1 MQNLYAKGVNAKCK
15 MQNAKLTKRYGR
27 GGGIQ
32 GYALMIYRL
41 ATDAYRLRYLASFV
55 VSDRQIANIHAFSV
69 MMVEDGAGDTRLC
82 LDDIPSCDG

>member
-1 MQNLYAKGVNAKCK
+1 MVGEGLAPPEIKCK
-15 MQNAKLTKRYGR
+15 IKVVGEVD
-27 GGGIQ
+27 IQ

-69 MMVEDGAGDTRLC
+69 MMVEDGAGDTRLK
-82 LDDIPSCDG
+82 P